1 MQSELTWFASSAVV
15 ALIVAAVVRQRGYS
29 MALPVMG
36 VGVLVS
42 LLPIGPE
49 APPDPGL
56 VLIVILAPL
65 VFGEALGSSYLDIRR
80 VRKQVMY
87 LAVGLVVLTTVAVA
101 FIAHAMV
108 GMPIALACA
117 LGAVLAPTDAVAV
130 SSIARKVRLP
140 RWAISILEGESLVND
155 GTGLTALRVAV
166 VAATA
171 GTITIAEVGWVFVLA
186 VSVGVGIGL
195 AGGWLLSWV
204 IAHSSDAIAAN
215 SLTLIAPFF
224 LYYGAEHFEGS
235 GILAVVVA
243 ALFVAHSQTSDPRQE
258 SRLDG
263 AALWRHVTFIL
274 KALAFFL
281 VGIEVPDT
289 FALLTSQEKTQV
301 GLLVVVIV
309 LTLILTRVVFVM
321 TMLGTNK
328 DRGDDDWRVVIVAA
342 WSGARG
348 PVSGMAAFSIPLT
361 LDSGAPLP
369 FRNLILATTFGVIVI
384 TLLLSSTMGPL
395 ARILK
400 VQPVDD
406 SVLIRRVDIALAHA
420 ASAQLEEAVEQSALK
435 GQPLPR
441 KVVEPLK
448 RGVNLRLEA
457 LEESDGDVG
466 DSRSHQGMDLA
477 RLMLRAEQEELL
489 RIRTEEGLPDGIVR
503 PMLEQLEIRRLALE
517 THGDAS
523 GHS

>member
-1 MQSELTWFASSAVV
+1 MNSELTWFASSAVV
-15 ALIVAAVVRQRGYS
+15 ALVVAALVRQRGYS

-36 VGVLVS
+36 VGVVIS
-42 LLPIGPE
+42 ILPFGPD

-56 VLIVILAPL
+56 VLVVVLAPL

-80 VRKQVMY
+80 VRKQVLY
-87 LAVGLVVLTTVAVA
+87 LAVGLVLLTTVVVG

-108 GMPIALACA
+108 GMPVALACA

-130 SSIARKVRLP
+130 SSIARKVGLP
-140 RWAISILEGESLVND
+140 RWAVSILEGESLVND
-155 GTGLTALRVAV
+155 GTGLTCLRVAV

-171 GTITIAEVGWVFVLA
+171 GTITIAEVGVVFVLA
-186 VSVGVGIGL
+186 VAVGIGVGML
-195 AGGWLLSWV
+195 GGWLLSWT
-204 IAHSSDAIAAN
+204 IAHSSDTIAAN

-224 LYYGAEHFEGS
+224 LYYGAEKFEGS

-243 ALFVAHSQTSDPRQE
+243 ALYVAHSQTSDPRQE

-263 AALWRHVTFIL
+263 VSLWRHVTFIL

-289 FALLTSQEKTQV
+289 FNRLSSDEQAQV
-301 GLLVVVIV
+301 GLLVLVIV
-309 LTLILTRVVFVM
+309 LALIVTRVAFVTGM
-321 TMLGTNK
+321 MGLTK
-328 DRGDDDWRVVIVAA
+328 DRGRDEWRVVLVTA

-361 LDSGAPLP
+361 LDSGQELP
-369 FRNLILATTFGVIVI
+369 FRNLILATTFGVIVV

-395 ARILK
+395 ARLLK
-400 VQPVDD
+400 VPPADD
-406 SVLIRRVDIALAHA
+406 SELITRVDIALAHA
-420 ASAQLEEAVEQSALK
+420 AAAQLEEAIEQSALQ
-435 GQPLPR
+435 GEPLPR
-441 KVVEPLK
+441 AVVEPLK
-448 RGVNLRLEA
+448 RAVERRLQEFEETEA
-457 LEESDGDVG
+457 AVEDH
-466 DSRSHQGMDLA
+466 SHQGVDLA

-489 RIRTEEGLPDGIVR
+489 RIRTDEGLPDGIVR

-517 THGDAS
+517 THGEGA

>member
-1 MQSELTWFASSAVV
+1 
-15 ALIVAAVVRQRGYS
+15 
-29 MALPVMG
+29 
-36 VGVLVS
+36 
-42 LLPIGPE
+42 
-49 APPDPGL
+49 
-56 VLIVILAPL
+56 
-65 VFGEALGSSYLDIRR
+65 
-80 VRKQVMY
+80 
-87 LAVGLVVLTTVAVA
+87 
-101 FIAHAMV
+101 
-108 GMPIALACA
+108 
-117 LGAVLAPTDAVAV
+117 
-130 SSIARKVRLP
+130 
-140 RWAISILEGESLVND
+140 
-155 GTGLTALRVAV
+155 
-166 VAATA
+166 
-171 GTITIAEVGWVFVLA
+171 
-186 VSVGVGIGL
+186 
-195 AGGWLLSWV
+195 
-204 IAHSSDAIAAN
+204 
-215 SLTLIAPFF
+215 
-224 LYYGAEHFEGS
+224 
-235 GILAVVVA
+235 
-243 ALFVAHSQTSDPRQE
+243 
-258 SRLDG
+258 
-263 AALWRHVTFIL
+263 
-274 KALAFFL
+274 
-281 VGIEVPDT
+281 
-289 FALLTSQEKTQV
+289 LLTSQEKTQV